1 MHPACAEPV
10 VRRGV
15 GERMIRWWMLLFFFA
30 PGVLMRADQ
39 TALLRQV
46 VDAWLADRDRW
57 AFTQTVKEYDG
68 RALKEERVERYDPSR
83 GYAARWELISINGRK
98 PTPDE
103 LAEWTKR
110 KNKKQRKRRADAAE
124 NFDFE
129 NAKVIEENARRI
141 RYELPLRSGVEWLFP
156 ISKVELLL
164 TIDKSG
170 PALEQ
175 VQARIS
181 EPFRVAL
188 GLARI
193 LDVDLDVQM
202 QPPPAAD
209 PADAKPSG
217 AGQAVVTKFG
227 DRVEY
232 AWSDFERVADS
243 AIEEE
248 RARALKSE

>member
-1 MHPACAEPV
+1 MPAALAEPAGV
-10 VRRGV
+10 AEV
-15 GERMIRWWMLLFFFA
+15 GERMIRWWMLLIFLA
-30 PGVLMRADQ
+30 PMASVRADDV
-39 TALLRQV
+39 ALLRQV
-46 VDAWLADRDRW
+46 VEAWLADRDRW

-83 GYAARWELISINGRK
+83 GYAARWELVSFNGRE
-98 PTPDE
+98 PTPE
-103 LAEWTKR
+103 ERGEWTKR
-110 KNKKQRKRRADAAE
+110 KNKKQRKRRNHAVD

-129 NAKVIEENARRI
+129 NAKVLEENARRV

-164 TIDKSG
+164 TIDKAG

-209 PADAKPSG
+209 PADARPSG
-217 AGQAVVTKFG
+217 VGQAVVTKFG

-232 AWSDFERVADS
+232 EWSDFERVADS
-243 AIEEE
+243 AIEAE
-248 RARALKSE
+248 RARAELK